1 MRKVFC
7 RGYDLC
13 LTRAMRTRTD
23 FDCDRCQIY
32 QMETLTGEDLEI
44 QTERAVVFLLTL
56 WPELRE

>member
-56 WPELRE
+56 